1 MSYSRT
7 VTLPVPAAE
16 AFALVTEPARLRRWQ
31 AVTARVDLRAG
42 GDYRWTVTPGHVATG
57 TVREVEPGRRVVL
70 GWGWEDA
77 EDLPPDASTVT
88 ITIEPVDDESSKVTL
103 DHDDLTPE
111 QAEQHAEGWQ
121 HYLDRL
127 QHLATTGDAGPDE
140 WAAVPDPLDEVTV
153 ADATLAV
160 LLRVLRGVTS
170 QTNPTPCSE
179 FDAHALAVHLFGS
192 IASLG
197 EMAGASIEMP
207 EQGSLEDRV
216 ASLGEQAVSAWRD
229 RGVEGTVAGPNG
241 DIPAARAVS
250 ILSVEFL
257 VHGWD
262 FAESS
267 GQEVEVSDE
276 VVTWVHDRARTIV
289 PAAREDGSFA
299 AEVEPPGD
307 ATPLER
313 LVAYTGRRPLVAA
326 S

>member
-42 GDYRWTVTPGHVATG
+42 GDYRWTVTPGHVAAG
-57 TVREVEPGRRVVL
+57 TVREVEPGRRVVF
-70 GWGWEDA
+70 GWGWEGA
-77 EDLPPDASTVT
+77 EDLPPDTSTVT
-88 ITIEPVDDESSKVTL
+88 ITIEPVDDDTSTVTL
-103 DHDDLTPE
+103 EHDGLTPE

-127 QHLATTGDAGPDE
+127 QRLATAGDAGPDE
-140 WAAVPDPLDEVTV
+140 WAAVPDPLDELS
-153 ADATLAV
+153 AAEATLAV

-192 IASLG
+192 ITSLG
-197 EMAGASIEMP
+197 EMAGATIDLP

-216 ASLGEQAVSAWRD
+216 ASLGGQAVQAWRD
-229 RGVEGTVAGPNG
+229 RGVEGTVTGPNG
-241 DIPAARAVS
+241 DIPASRAVS

-257 VHGWD
+257 LHGWD
-262 FAESS
+262 LAESS
-267 GQEVEVSDE
+267 GQDVEVSDE
-276 VVTWVHDRARTIV
+276 VVEWVADRARTII
-289 PAAREDGSFA
+289 PLNRQRGAFA
-299 AEVEPPGD
+299 AEVEPAAD

-313 LVAYTGRRPLVAA
+313 LVAYSGRRPLVPA